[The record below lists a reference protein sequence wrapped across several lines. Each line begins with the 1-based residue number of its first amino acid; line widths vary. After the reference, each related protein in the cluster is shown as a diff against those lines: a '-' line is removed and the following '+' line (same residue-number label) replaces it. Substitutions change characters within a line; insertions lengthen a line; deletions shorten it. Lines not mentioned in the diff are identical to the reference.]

1 MGIRRT
7 YKGEAMLSD
16 NHKRGFTDEKLKS
29 IPEPRIK
36 YDAGGFYIMTISEN
50 VKIYFDD
57 YYEFLEA
64 AYDRCLSELDQ
75 VNIKIASL
83 DASWNES
90 RAYYAAY
97 RVILQL
103 VIKNIRSFYTDSA
116 NFGVIMTPWCFGTVL
131 LEKVETY
138 RERLAKGQVPEE
150 NLPENTYYVVKYLD
164 EIYKKTLLDLFDF
177 PEEAFRMRWQY
188 SELLKRYSK
197 VLQNIT
203 GSLQSVLMAVRN
215 YGV

>member
-1 MGIRRT
+1 
-7 YKGEAMLSD
+7 MLSE
-16 NHKRGFTDEKLKS
+16 NHRRGFPDEKLKS
-29 IPEPRIK
+29 IPEPKVK

-57 YYEFLEA
+57 YYRFLETVH
-64 AYDRCLSELDQ
+64 DRCLGELDR
-75 VNIKIASL
+75 VNVKIASL
-83 DASWNES
+83 EETWNES
-90 RAYYAAY
+90 QAFYTAY
-97 RVILQL
+97 RIILQL
-103 VIKNIRSFYTDSA
+103 VIKNVRSFYTDGT
-116 NFGVIMTPWCFGTVL
+116 NFGVIMTPWCFGTVM

-150 NLPENTYYVVKYLD
+150 NLPENTYYVVRYLD

-203 GSLQSVLMAVRN
+203 GSLQSVLMMVKS
-215 YGV
+215 YGA

>member
-1 MGIRRT
+1 
-7 YKGEAMLSD
+7 MLSD
-16 NHKRGFTDEKLKS
+16 NCKRGFPDEKLKS
-29 IPEPRIK
+29 IPEPRVK
-36 YDAGGFYIMTISEN
+36 YDAGGFYIMTISED
-50 VKIYFDD
+50 VKVYFND

-64 AYDRCLSELDQ
+64 AHDRCLGELDR
-75 VNIKIASL
+75 VNVKIASL
-83 DASWNES
+83 EATWNES

-103 VIKNIRSFYTDSA
+103 AIKNIRSFYTDSS

-138 RERLAKGQVPEE
+138 RERLAKGQVPDE
-150 NLPENTYYVVKYLD
+150 NLPENTYYVIRYLD

-177 PEEAFRMRWQY
+177 PEEAFKMRWQY

-203 GSLQSVLMAVRN
+203 GSLQSVLMAVKS

>member
-1 MGIRRT
+1 
-7 YKGEAMLSD
+7 MLSD
-16 NHKRGFTDEKLKS
+16 NYKRGFPDEKLKS
-29 IPEPRIK
+29 IPEPRVK
-36 YDAGGFYIMTISEN
+36 YDDGGFYIMTISEN
-50 VKIYFDD
+50 VKVYFDD

-64 AYDRCLSELDQ
+64 ACDKCLGELDR
-75 VNIKIASL
+75 VNVKIASL
-83 DASWNES
+83 EATWNES

-103 VIKNIRSFYTDSA
+103 MVKNIRSFYTDSS

-138 RERLAKGQVPEE
+138 RDRLAKGQVPEE
-150 NLPENTYYVVKYLD
+150 NLPENTYYVVRYLD
-164 EIYKKTLLDLFDF
+164 EIYKKTLLDLLDF
-177 PEEAFRMRWQY
+177 PEEAFKMRWQY

-203 GSLQSVLMAVRN
+203 GSLQSVLMAVKS